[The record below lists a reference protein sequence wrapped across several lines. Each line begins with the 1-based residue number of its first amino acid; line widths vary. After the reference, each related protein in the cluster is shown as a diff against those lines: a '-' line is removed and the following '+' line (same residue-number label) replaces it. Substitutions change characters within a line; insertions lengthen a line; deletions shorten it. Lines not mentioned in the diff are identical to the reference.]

1 MPSWR
6 AIVSAVLFVI
16 AAPAAGEGFE
26 SWKIDEVYSNA
37 DGSRQFVVLKEAQGA
52 NGMNRLAGRSLTAS
66 HGGVVKT
73 FTFGRD
79 LPDTAT
85 AGKRV
90 LIATHGVAATGLV
103 TPDYVMPDR
112 FVATDGGRIDFAN
125 VDLFAYGPL
134 PVDGVN
140 AQFAGRANAANVA
153 TNYAGRSVSLPAG
166 AITVVEFY
174 NQALDHYFV
183 SPLAPDI
190 DSLDT
195 GRFEGWSRTGLAYSA
210 FPTLAAGGAGVNPVC
225 RYFIPP
231 QHGNS
236 HFFSAS
242 PAECAVVLEWI
253 GTVPSFSGYILETPN
268 AYYIA
273 LPNTTTGACP
283 VGTVPVYRLW
293 NQRFDSNHRFTTDPV
308 VKAQMVARGYFAE
321 GYGPDAVSMCA
332 GSAGQPDPQFR
343 ASAVSAFAPG
353 CDSVA
358 ATGTLFQ
365 DAEVEPMLAVDPTNP
380 SNLIG
385 VWQQDRWS
393 DGGSHGLMTGYSSDG
408 GRTWA
413 RTAATFS
420 RCAGGNAGNGGDY
433 ERASDPWVTFAPDGT
448 AYQISL
454 SFSGVEGRPG
464 SVSAILVSRSGD
476 RGRTWSVPATLIRDG
491 PEAFNDKESITADPT
506 DAHYVYAAWDRLAGD
521 RGPTWFA
528 RTTDAGATW
537 ETARPIFD
545 PGADKQTLN
554 NQIVVL
560 PGGTLVN
567 FFTLFGPAP
576 SLAII
581 RSTDKGV
588 TWSAPIVIAQV
599 QALGVRDPENL
610 TDVRDSATLGSIAVS
625 RSGTLVAAW
634 QDARFSGGIHD
645 GIALARSADGGLNWS
660 APVRVN
666 HDPAVPAFSPTV
678 AVRDDGTIGVT
689 YYDFRNNTAD
699 PSTLPTDLWLAQ
711 SADGAT
717 WRESHVAG
725 PFDLSL
731 APDARGLFL
740 GDYHALTGIGTT
752 FVPFY
757 VRTGDGN
764 PGNRTDVFAGLVKPT
779 GTAAKAGGAS
789 AAVPEALTLAQTA
802 PAWTPTADQVL
813 RLQATARRVRA
824 ARLPGPGGERAPADA
839 Q

>member
-6 AIVSAVLFVI
+6 TAVSLVLLAL
-16 AAPAAGEGFE
+16 AAPAAGAGFE
-26 SWKIDEVYSNA
+26 SWKIDEIYSNA
-37 DGSRQFVVLKEAQGA
+37 DGTRQYIVLKEAQGQ
-52 NGMNRLAGRSLTAS
+52 NGMNKLAGRSLTAS
-66 HGGVVKT
+66 HAGVTKT
-73 FTFGRD
+73 YTFGID

-85 AGKRV
+85 ANKRL
-90 LIATHGVAATGLV
+90 LIATYGVAATGLI

-112 FVATDGGRIDFAN
+112 FVATDGGTVNFAN

-134 PVDGVN
+134 PVDGVT
-140 AQFAGRANAANVA
+140 AQFAGRANAVNAA
-153 TNYAGRSVSLPAG
+153 SNYAGQSASLPAG

-190 DSLDT
+190 DALDS
-195 GRFEGWSRTGLAYSA
+195 GKFEGWARTGLSFYAY
-210 FPTLAAGGAGVNPVC
+210 PTAAAGAAAVNPVC
-225 RYFIPP
+225 RFFIPP

-242 PAECAVVLEWI
+242 PAECAVVLAWI
-253 GTVPSFSGYILETPN
+253 GTNPSFSGYVLETPA

-283 VGTVPVYRLW
+283 AGTVPVYRLW
-293 NQRFDSNHRFTTDPV
+293 NQRFDSNHRFTIDPV
-308 VKAQMVARGYFAE
+308 VKAQMVARGYVAE

-332 GSAGQPDPQFR
+332 SSFAQPDPQFR
-343 ASAVSAFAPG
+343 ASAASAFTPG

-365 DAEVEPMLAVDPTNP
+365 NAEVEPMLAVDPTNAA
-380 SNLIG
+380 NLIG

-420 RCAGGNAGNGGDY
+420 RCAGGNAANGGDY
-433 ERASDPWVTFAPDGT
+433 DRASDPWVTFAPDGT

-454 SFSGVEGRPG
+454 SFSGAESQPG
-464 SVSAILVSRSGD
+464 SSSAILVSRSTD
-476 RGRTWSVPATLIRDG
+476 RGRTWSAPVTLIRDG
-491 PEAFNDKESITADPT
+491 SSAFNDKESITADPT
-506 DAHYVYAAWDRLAGD
+506 DARFVYATWDRLAGD

-528 RTTDAGATW
+528 RTTDGGATW
-537 ETARPIFD
+537 EPARSILD
-545 PGADKQTLN
+545 PGVNNQTLN

-567 FFTLFGPAP
+567 FFTRFDPNPA
-576 SLAII
+576 LAII

-588 TWSAPIVIAQV
+588 TWSAPIVIAQA
-599 QALGVRDPENL
+599 QALGVRDPENG
-610 TDVRDSATLGSIAVS
+610 TDVRDSATMGSIAVS
-625 RSGTLVAAW
+625 GQGTLVAAW
-634 QDARFSGGIHD
+634 QDARFSGGVRD
-645 GIALARSADGGLNWS
+645 GIALSRSTDGGLTWS

-666 HDPAVPAFSPTV
+666 HDPNVQAFSPSVT
-678 AVRDDGTIGVT
+678 VRDDGTVGVT

-699 PSTLPTDLWLAQ
+699 PSSLPTDLWLAQ
-711 SADGAT
+711 SSDGVT
-717 WRESHVAG
+717 WRESHVTG

-731 APDARGLFL
+731 APNARGLFL
-740 GDYHALTGIGTT
+740 GDYHALTSIGST

-757 VRTGDGN
+757 VRTHDGDS
-764 PGNRTDVFAGLVKPT
+764 GNRTDVFAGLVNSA
-779 GTAAKAGGAS
+779 GTAAKAGTAS
-789 AAVPEALTLAQTA
+789 TVVPDTLTLAESA
-802 PAWTPTADQVL
+802 PTWTPTPDIAQ
-813 RLQATARRVRA
+813 RLQATARRVLA
-824 ARLPGPGGERAPADA
+824 SRLPGLRSAGVPPAA
-839 Q
+839 E